1 MTTIFINDGS
11 ILKSISSIT
20 MFSNPLF
27 LVMDLLL
34 LLLLLFRITTT
45 SIQRQHRWQF
55 VKKFVQR
62 TSMNWHRRKYTYQA
76 TMSSPTSAHDNMHAN
91 LFFEKKNYINLIRI
105 KDIISTV
112 SKKKKRNSLDTCPI
126 HTNTRGAKC
135 ISFLYSMLD
144 FADIYTYWFFL
155 SKFVK

>member
-11 ILKSISSIT
+11 ILKSLSSIT

-34 LLLLLFRITTT
+34 LLLFRLTTT
-45 SIQRQHRWQF
+45 SIKATTSMTIRWWICTKNFHELASEKVHIPGDHVFSNKRSWQHACQF
-55 VKKFVQR
+55 VF
-62 TSMNWHRRKYTYQA
+62 W
-76 TMSSPTSAHDNMHAN
+76 
-91 LFFEKKNYINLIRI
+91 EKKTISIWSKYKIYNIYRI
-105 KDIISTV
+105 I
-112 SKKKKRNSLDTCPI
+112 KKRNSLDTCPI

-144 FADIYTYWFFL
+144 FADIYTNWFFFL